1 MWDCIVTPWDVNG
14 TDSFIRVI
22 CYCVFGTGNI
32 SCWPSVVWPSVSEY
46 LRTSAVIVDVI
57 NQRVKSSR
65 PCGPSGNITWC
76 HHTHGSYVL
85 SRLSSFFSMS
95 AKCNYYQSRWFELKI
110 VNFKDALELWH
121 HCHNTSVAYTW
132 LKCLNSHL
140 RTLLWNL
147 GFFLLFEETYS
158 SNITCNILS

>member
-95 AKCNYYQSRWFELKI
+95 SKCNYYQSRWFELKI

-121 HCHNTSVAYTW
+121 HCHNTTVV
-132 LKCLNSHL
+132 L
-140 RTLLWNL
+140 RIHDSSAWTRFCERFYEIW
-147 GFFLLFEETYS
+147 GFFCCLKRHIPLTSPVIF
-158 SNITCNILS
+158 